1 MPSTTTS
8 SRRRFWTGRIITA
21 LPVLFLL
28 FDAGIKLAP
37 PNAAV
42 TEAMTRLGWPTGLA
56 FEIGILELICLVA
69 YLVPRTA
76 VLGAVLFTGFL
87 GGAIAT
93 HMRIS
98 NPLFSHTL
106 FPTYVGALLWVGLYL
121 RDERVRAL
129 VRAARIAPP
138 ARPSVSL

>member
-1 MPSTTTS
+1 MPATTS
-8 SRRRFWTGRIITA
+8 SNRKRVWTGRAITA
-21 LPVLFLL
+21 VPVLFLI

-42 TEAMTRLGWPTGLA
+42 VDAMTNLGWPVGLTLQIA
-56 FEIGILELICLVA
+56 ILEVVCLAA

-76 VLGAVLFTGFL
+76 VIGAVLLTGYL

-93 HMRIS
+93 HMRVG

-121 RDERVRAL
+121 RDERVRAIL
-129 VRAARIAPP
+129 RASGITSAR
-138 ARPSVSL
+138 RSTVSL